1 MEDSRITELFTL
13 RDESAVSEAESKYGG
28 YCHKLAFNIL
38 GDDADAEETVSD
50 ALFRLWQSIPPEKP
64 KSLGA
69 YFAKITRNTALN
81 RIERSSAKKRGSGEL
96 PLVLDELDYC
106 ISSPHSTEAAV
117 DARQL
122 TELINRFLS
131 SQKSDARV
139 IFLKRY
145 WYMRSISEIA
155 EEIGCSESKVKTSL
169 MRTRGALREYLD
181 REDFSI

>member
-122 TELINRFLS
+122 TALKLLLW
-131 SQKSDARV
+131 
-139 IFLKRY
+139 IFTPKRQAKKG
-145 WYMRSISEIA
+145 RSGFILTVKFPS
-155 EEIGCSESKVKTSL
+155 CSERIPMCKR
-169 MRTRGALREYLD
+169 RTARY
-181 REDFSI
+181 